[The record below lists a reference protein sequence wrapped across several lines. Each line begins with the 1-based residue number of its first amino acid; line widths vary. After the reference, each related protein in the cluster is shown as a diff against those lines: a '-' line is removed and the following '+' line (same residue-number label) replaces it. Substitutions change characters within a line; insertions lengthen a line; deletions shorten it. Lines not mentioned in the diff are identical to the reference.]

1 VCGAP
6 APAEEEG
13 SQQPPGLVPASQKA
27 APAAALGRHHTAVS
41 HYRHYRPKVGSG
53 GLGGQHLPLGLL
65 LADRINI
72 SFKKEENVSVLLTRL
87 LALLSLPML
96 LSPFSGPGGGHRN
109 AALFP
114 RA

>member
-1 VCGAP
+1 MCGAP

-13 SQQPPGLVPASQKA
+13 SQQPPGLVPTSCQSL
-27 APAAALGRHHTAVS
+27 PVSAVS

-96 LSPFSGPGGGHRN
+96 LSPSSGPGGGHRN